1 MSILSRTLGFF
12 GLGADRLSNL
22 DSGQQVSG
30 AYSRFTDADISV
42 SDERAMSVSAAWA
55 CARII
60 VQSGATLPLTC
71 YRDAPDGSRE
81 KLPEN
86 DPLVRVLTGRPNQY
100 MNAQEFRQ
108 AMWTQRVL
116 WGNAY
121 AKIGYDGAGRVVSMI
136 PLKSEHVIV
145 EREPGGIRYRYSSDS
160 VEDTYFNGSGR
171 PEVLHWKGWGPDGV
185 IGLSPLA
192 YARHSMGVAVS
203 ADRKASKA
211 FAGRPNG
218 VLSTDQILTPDQRK
232 QIRTIYEK
240 VGDSAVGDHQW
251 WLLEGGFKYTPIG
264 LPPDD
269 LQMLESRQFQ
279 VAEICRFFGVPVV
292 MIEGGDKGAAWPAS
306 YEQQVLAFKTFT
318 LSPYFEEFEQK
329 IAEVFGLG
337 RKVEH
342 DTTNLVRPDSQ
353 AMAQYLAT
361 AVSNGLMT
369 RNEARRLMKLPPVEG
384 ADDLTIQLNMTEL
397 DGLYA
402 APQNMNGANNAE

>member
-1 MSILSRTLGFF
+1 MSWLSRTLGFV

-22 DSGQQVSG
+22 DRGQQVSG
-30 AYSRFTDADISV
+30 AYTRRTDADITV
-42 SDERAMSVSAAWA
+42 SDERAMSVAAAWA

-60 VQSGATLPLTC
+60 VQSGATLPLTF
-71 YRDAPDGSRE
+71 YRDGANGSRE
-81 KLPEN
+81 DLPEN
-86 DPLVRVLTGRPNQY
+86 DPLVRMLNGSPNKY

-121 AKIGYDGAGRVVSMI
+121 ASIKYDGAGRVASMI

-145 EREPGGIRYRYSSDS
+145 ERQDNGILYRYSNDRA
-160 VEDTYFNGSGR
+160 EDEFFNGSGR
-171 PEVLHWKGWGPDGV
+171 PQVLHWKGWGPDGV

-203 ADRKASKA
+203 ADRKASKS

-218 VLSTDQILTPDQRK
+218 VLSTDQVLKPDQRE
-232 QIRTIYEK
+232 QIRDIYGK
-240 VGDSAVGDHQW
+240 VGDSATGDGQW
-251 WLLEGGFKYTPIG
+251 WLLEGGFKYQAIG

-329 IAEVFGLG
+329 IAEVFGQG

-361 AVSNGLMT
+361 AVQNGLMT
-369 RNEARRLMKLPPVEG
+369 RNEARKMMKLKAIDG
-384 ADDLTIQLNMTEL
+384 ADELTVQLNLTEL
-397 DGLYA
+397 DELQA
-402 APQNMNGANNAE
+402 ATGETPDVE

>member
-22 DSGQQVSG
+22 DRGQQVSG
-30 AYSRFTDADISV
+30 ASHRHTDADITI

-55 CARII
+55 CARLI
-60 VQSGATLPLTC
+60 VQSGATLPLLC
-71 YRDAPDGSRE
+71 YREGRDGSRDT
-81 KLPEN
+81 LPEG
-86 DPLVRVLTGRPNQY
+86 DPLVRMMNGRPNKF
-100 MNAQEFRQ
+100 MNGQEFRQ

-121 AKIGYDGAGRVVSMI
+121 AAIKYDGAGRVASLL
-136 PLKSEHVIV
+136 PLKAEHVIV
-145 EREPGGIRYRYSSDS
+145 ERMSDGIRYRYSSD
-160 VEDTYFNGSGR
+160 VYQDEYFNGSGR
-171 PEVLHWKGWGPDGV
+171 PQVLHWKGWSPDGV
-185 IGLSPLA
+185 MGLSPLA
-192 YARHSMGVAVS
+192 YARHTMGVTVS

-218 VLSTDQILTPDQRK
+218 VLSTDQVLKPDQRE
-232 QIRTIYEK
+232 QIRKIYEK

-251 WLLEGGFKYTPIG
+251 WLLEGGFKYQPIG

-292 MIEGGDKGAAWPAS
+292 MVEGGDKGAAWPAS

-329 IAEVFGLG
+329 IAEVFGAE

-342 DTTNLVRPDSQ
+342 DTTGLVRPDSQ

-369 RNEARRLMKLPPVEG
+369 RNEARRLMKLPPVDG

-402 APQNMNGANNAE
+402 APQTQPGASNAE